1 MLVMI
6 TISVVTTSEQHFYTW
21 LKAWDKLT
29 RPVNVHKIVMSLSE
43 NLTKAELAAY
53 TSIIACVL

>member
-6 TISVVTTSEQHFYTW
+6 TISAVTTSEQDLYTW

-29 RPVNVHKIVMSLSE
+29 HLVNVQKIVMSLSE
-43 NLTKAELAAY
+43 NFN
-53 TSIIACVL
+53 